1 MKKIFF
7 SGFLLLIS
15 IFGIAQETQ
24 QNIDSLLIVLKTAKA
39 DTAAVSLY
47 KIIASH
53 YNVTHLDSA
62 KVFAQRGIELSK
74 ELKYR
79 KGEWENLNVLGN
91 YFERKTEYV
100 TALKTYNEALDIVKA
115 TQSTKGF
122 AVVLNNIA
130 TIYIRKGEYDEA
142 ISYFGS
148 EPSFNSALAIYLS
161 DNSCPH

>member
-100 TALKTYNEALDIVKA
+100 TALKTYNEA
-115 TQSTKGF
+115 
-122 AVVLNNIA
+122 
-130 TIYIRKGEYDEA
+130 
-142 ISYFGS
+142 
-148 EPSFNSALAIYLS
+148 
-161 DNSCPH
+161 